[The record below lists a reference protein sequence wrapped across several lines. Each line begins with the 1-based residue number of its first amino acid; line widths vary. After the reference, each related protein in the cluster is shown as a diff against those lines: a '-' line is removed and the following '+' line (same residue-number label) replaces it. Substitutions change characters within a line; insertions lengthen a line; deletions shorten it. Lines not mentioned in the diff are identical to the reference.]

1 MSALGPSFTA
11 RMPRSLR
18 QSGFLGATVTVVLTG
33 DLVGLVGAKGGDR
46 PVPIGQIAGLRA
58 GFGQT
63 KHGLHPE
70 LRLFLTDG
78 STLRLDPMA
87 DPGDAAAARRSYPD
101 FVRSLAA
108 RLAGAGRLAGIEIGV
123 GRGWTAVFT
132 ALLALPALAMVTIA
146 AWVWLDPPR
155 DVVERWIARG
165 FTSLLALLLV
175 AFVAWFWRAQWP
187 RHVADLAA
195 LEAGL
200 PRR

>member
-18 QSGFLGATVTVVLTG
+18 QSGFHGATVTVVLTG
-33 DLVGLVGAKGGDR
+33 DLVGLVGAEGGDR
-46 PVPIGQIAGLRA
+46 PLPIGHIAGLRA
-58 GFGQT
+58 GFAQSGR
-63 KHGLHPE
+63 GLHPE

-78 STLRLDPMA
+78 GMLRLDPMA

-108 RLAGAGRLAGIEIGV
+108 RLAGAGRLAGIEV
-123 GRGWTAVFT
+123 GIDRGWTAIFT
-132 ALLALPALAMVTIA
+132 ALLALPALAMATIA
-146 AWVWLDPPR
+146 AWVWLDPPHNL
-155 DVVERWIARG
+155 VERWIARA

-187 RHVADLAA
+187 RSIADLAA